1 MAGSMIDIYTVEGN
15 QMFGEMVNK
24 EYGLAEAWWTG
35 FRDRTEKKLAL
46 AIGAVPE
53 KEPFVGPVMEQIPLG
68 KAAAKPVT
76 IEDKYTSTTNASNY
90 LVQSSPMH
98 DYFKESG
105 YWKEMAKYR
114 KKGLPSHYGR
124 SLHSS
129 SADGTDYSSRR
140 G

>member
-1 MAGSMIDIYTVEGN
+1 MASSRIDIYTVEGN
-15 QMFGEMVNK
+15 QMFGEMVGK
-24 EYGLAEAWWTG
+24 EYGLAEAWWTAYRG
-35 FRDRTEKKLAL
+35 RKEASLCQ

-53 KEPFVGPVMEQIPLG
+53 KVPFQGPKLEGVPLG
-68 KAAAKPVT
+68 KAAQKPVT
-76 IEDKYTSTTNASNY
+76 IEDKYTSTTAATNY
-90 LVQSSPMH
+90 LVQSSPLH
-98 DYFKESG
+98 DFFQSSG
-105 YWKEMAKYR
+105 YYQQMAKHR

>member
-1 MAGSMIDIYTVEGN
+1 
-15 QMFGEMVNK
+15 
-24 EYGLAEAWWTG
+24 
-35 FRDRTEKKLAL
+35 
-46 AIGAVPE
+46 
-53 KEPFVGPVMEQIPLG
+53 MEQIPLG

-114 KKGLPSHYGR
+114 KKVPR
-124 SLHSS
+124 SLRPVVALVVRGWHGLLVTPRLMHSLY
-129 SADGTDYSSRR
+129 DYH
-140 G
+140 GELCV